1 VTLKGVVPV
10 STLASLVE
18 SPVATRQDVSR
29 LFARAAFG
37 ATAEDLDT
45 WEGSPY
51 AEVVDHLLDVP
62 AVDGRTPAAD
72 EPERLLLENAAGED
86 VLIRGLMP
94 GIAQVGRW
102 WLERMRT
109 TQYPLEE
116 RMTLMWHNHFA
127 TAALN
132 PYPDAR
138 MLVLQNET
146 LRRNALGNFRSFVEE
161 ITVDP
166 AMLYWLNG
174 NENAQGAP
182 NENYARELLELF
194 TLGVIPQ
201 VYTEQDIREA
211 ARALT
216 GWAVVNNLLTG
227 PQPSFQAARHDGRDK
242 TVLGVTFGNL
252 GDQEYKKVIDI
263 ALAQDASPKF
273 VAYKLVINFAFVPG
287 TGDLF
292 QDPNPLVDK
301 VAATLRS
308 TNWDLREGMRT
319 LLMADEFRYADPA
332 ASEQVV
338 RQPIDLVASLA
349 KQIGVSARD
358 ADTPFISSSSTPDL
372 IQLLARMGQVPFD
385 PPNVGGWPVSKEWL
399 SPVTTLARYDWG
411 VTCYNMWVSQFSPQL
426 METLPAP
433 NDLDAWAARLGL
445 AGLSDNTRTA
455 ITDYLTARQ
464 SAGESERRA
473 GVLILLASSP
483 DWMVM

>member
-1 VTLKGVVPV
+1 VPV

-45 WEGSPY
+45 WEGRPY
-51 AEVVDHLLDVP
+51 AEVVDHLLNVP
-62 AVDGRTPAAD
+62 ALDERTPAAD
-72 EPERLLLENAAGED
+72 EGERIALENFGGED
-86 VLIRGLMP
+86 ILIRGLMP
-94 GIAQVGRW
+94 GIEQAGRW

-109 TQYPLEE
+109 TEYPLEE
-116 RMTLMWHNHFA
+116 RMALLWHDHFA
-127 TAALN
+127 TGALL
-132 PYPDAR
+132 PYPDVR
-138 MLVLQNET
+138 MMVLQNQT
-146 LRRNALGNFRSFVEE
+146 LRRHGLGNFRSFVEA

-174 NENAQGAP
+174 VENAQGAP

-201 VYTEQDIREA
+201 IYTEQDIREA

-216 GWAVVNNLLTG
+216 GWTASPSTM
-227 PQPSFQAARHDGRDK
+227 QPSFQAGRHDTREK

-263 ALAQDASPKF
+263 ALARDESPKF
-273 VAYKLVINFAFVPG
+273 VAYKMVINFAYMPP

-292 QDPNPLVDK
+292 QDPDPLVDK
-301 VAATLRS
+301 VAATLRQS
-308 TNWDLREGMRT
+308 NWDLKEGMRT

-332 ASEQVV
+332 AARQIV
-338 RQPIDLVASLA
+338 RQPIDLVASLC
-349 KQIGVSARD
+349 KQIGVSANP
-358 ADTPFISSSSTPDL
+358 ADTPFISLSTGVIP
-372 IQLLARMGQVPFD
+372 LLSRMGQVPFD

-411 VTCYNMWVSQFSPQL
+411 VTCYNLWVSQFSPQL
-426 METLPAP
+426 LSELPDSD
-433 NDLDAWAARLGL
+433 DLDGWTAKFGLAELSGNTKTLVNEYLAARGG
-445 AGLSDNTRTA
+445 AA
-455 ITDYLTARQ
+455 
-464 SAGESERRA
+464 ESERRA